1 MSAPMKMPRI
11 NQVKIVIE
19 GKKPELF
26 LVTPEKAKSI
36 RTLLD
41 ADRLEDF
48 IPAGEVLRELYVKT
62 GKAGT
67 VLRGLRVREG
77 LTQAEFARK
86 IDCPQSWVSGW
97 ETGKRALGRKMA
109 RKIAKVFRTDY
120 RIFL

>member
-1 MSAPMKMPRI
+1 MPRI
-11 NQVKIVIE
+11 NQVKIIIE
-19 GKKPELF
+19 RPKSGRKAELF
-26 LVTPEKAKSI
+26 LVSPEKANSI

-48 IPAGEVLRELYVKT
+48 IPADEVLSDLYSKT

-77 LTQAEFARK
+77 LTQEEFAQK
-86 IDCPQSWVSGW
+86 IGCPQSWVSGW
-97 ETGKRALGRKMA
+97 ETGKRALGKKMA
-109 RKIAKVFRTDY
+109 QKIAKVFKTDY

>member
-1 MSAPMKMPRI
+1 MKTPRT
-11 NQVKIVIE
+11 NQVKIIIE

-48 IPAGEVLRELYVKT
+48 IPADEVLSELYAKT
-62 GKAGT
+62 GKSGT

-77 LTQAEFARK
+77 LTQEQFAKK

-97 ETGKRALGRKMA
+97 ETGKRALGKKMA
-109 RKIAKVFRTDY
+109 QKIAKVFKTDY

>member
-1 MSAPMKMPRI
+1 MKTHRT
-11 NQVKIVIE
+11 NQVKIIIE

-41 ADRLEDF
+41 ADRLDDF
-48 IPAGEVLRELYVKT
+48 VPADEVLSELYAKT

-77 LTQAEFARK
+77 LTQEQFAEK

-97 ETGKRALGRKMA
+97 ETGKRALGKKMA
-109 RKIAKVFRTDY
+109 QKIAKVFKVDY
-120 RIFL
+120 RVFL

>member
-1 MSAPMKMPRI
+1 MSAPMKTPRT
-11 NQVKIVIE
+11 NRVKIIIE

-48 IPAGEVLRELYVKT
+48 IPADEVLNELYSKT

-77 LTQAEFARK
+77 LTQEEFAER

-97 ETGKRALGRKMA
+97 ETGKRALGKRMA
-109 RKIAKVFRTDY
+109 QKIAKVFKVDY
-120 RIFL
+120 RVFL

>member
-1 MSAPMKMPRI
+1 MSAPMKTHRT
-11 NQVKIVIE
+11 NQVKIIIE

-41 ADRLEDF
+41 ADRLDDF
-48 IPAGEVLRELYVKT
+48 VPADEVLSELYAKT

-77 LTQAEFARK
+77 LTQEQFAEK

-97 ETGKRALGRKMA
+97 ETGKRALGKKMA
-109 RKIAKVFRTDY
+109 QKIAKVFKVDY
-120 RIFL
+120 RVFL